1 MLRPSRVLIWVMLLG
16 LAVVGFSLVS
26 AQDSSYT
33 VEYGDVLDVIA
44 AGFNVSASCIAEASG
59 LDNPNQLRPGDTLV
73 IPANCPPYDGLALG
87 GRPAATGDDNGQGGS
102 SSGAAGSG
110 NTYVVERGDVLDL
123 IGAAYNVAPSC
134 IAETNDLDQPN
145 RIFPGDE
152 LVIDTSCPPYD
163 GLAFVSADAPGQGGG
178 SSQRATGGQTY
189 VVSAGDVLDLIGAA
203 YDAAPSCIAESN
215 NLDNPN
221 RIFPGD
227 ELVISAT
234 CPPYDGLATAGIL
247 RSQTGAG
254 GGSSSNN
261 SANATPFPTVGAIT
275 ATPQVVLPT
284 TAAPIVTPTP
294 EDAEEDGSAG

>member
-1 MLRPSRVLIWVMLLG
+1 MRRSSQIFLLLMVFG
-16 LAVVGFSLVS
+16 LTLAGLSLVS

-59 LDNPNQLRPGDTLV
+59 LENPNQLRPGDSLV

-87 GRPAATGDDNGQGGS
+87 SRPAADTEDNGQGGGS
-102 SSGAAGSG
+102 TQRTTGSG
-110 NTYVVERGDVLDL
+110 NSYVVERGDVLDL
-123 IGAAYNVAPSC
+123 IGAAFNVSAAC
-134 IAETNDLDQPN
+134 IAETNGLDQPN

-163 GLAFVSADAPGQGGG
+163 GAAFVNQEVASGQGGG
-178 SSQRATGGQTY
+178 TTRTGGGQTY

-203 YDAAPSCIAESN
+203 YNVSPACIAETN
-215 NLDNPN
+215 ELENAN

-234 CPPYDGLATAGIL
+234 CPPYDGLATNGVL
-247 RSQTGAG
+247 RSQTQSG
-254 GGSSSNN
+254 GGSTNP
-261 SANATPFPTVGAIT
+261 TPRPTVSSVT
-275 ATPQVVLPT
+275 ATPQAPPPT
-284 TAAPIVTPTP
+284 PQPTPTP
-294 EDAEEDGSAG
+294 EAEATDETGAVG